1 MKRPNDFT
9 KLDPTG
15 AARNGKSSNGLD
27 SVLLIDG
34 QTLLYTLHGY
44 SAASLD
50 RYVQLHDAARLPGNG
65 SRPLRVWMV
74 STGQTID
81 FEIVNGRPFNEG
93 ICIAISSTSD
103 QLTYTNANEFILDC
117 SFSEL

>member
-27 SVLLIDG
+27 SLLLIDG
-34 QTLLYTLHGY
+34 QAQLYTIHGF
-44 SAASLD
+44 SAAAVD

-65 SRPLRVWMV
+65 ARPVRCWLVRRSPWKLM
-74 STGQTID
+74 
-81 FEIVNGRPFNEG
+81 
-93 ICIAISSTSD
+93 
-103 QLTYTNANEFILDC
+103 C
-117 SFSEL
+117 SGTR